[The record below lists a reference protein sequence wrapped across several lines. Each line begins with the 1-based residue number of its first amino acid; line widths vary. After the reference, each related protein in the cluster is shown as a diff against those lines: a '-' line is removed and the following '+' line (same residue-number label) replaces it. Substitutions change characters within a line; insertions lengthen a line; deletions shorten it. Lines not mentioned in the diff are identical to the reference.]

1 MLQIDPLF
9 VGVTR
14 PTMVGGVPYEALIV
28 NGLITSVA
36 FMGTGSLLYLL
47 TFVPL
52 HAISYLLCKAEPRM
66 FELLFLWIKT
76 KGKCLNRGYW
86 GSSSYSPMGE
96 FRPAAVKAKK
106 GKTK

>member
-1 MLQIDPLF
+1 MLQVDPLF

-14 PTMVGGVPYEALIV
+14 PTMIAGVPYEALIV

-47 TFVPL
+47 VFVPL
-52 HAISYLLCKAEPRM
+52 HAVSYLLCKAEPRM
-66 FELLFLWIKT
+66 FELLFLWVKT

-86 GSSSYSPMGE
+86 GCSCYSPMAD
-96 FRPAAVKAKK
+96 FRPVVAKPK
-106 GKTK
+106 KDKK